1 MKNRKHIIFTL
12 AFIIVLS
19 GCDRKINIIEG
30 SFTAIN
36 PLSYTDVVYK
46 STRDTVLIST
56 FSGRIAERVNG
67 QNEERVLI
75 NLSDEVYSMAF
86 EPRSHSVYASTLK
99 SGIIKI
105 DIDKGKITD
114 TLPLKSSWI
123 SDLHISK
130 NGDILVGRSAD
141 GKNYLWNLRNNNAPI
156 LLSERLSILSVSG
169 FDEAGCVILRG
180 NGKYT
185 FWNPQKESIEKE
197 MTASGKLVSVDE
209 LGNMLLFSDKEFRFY
224 NAFADS
230 VSFRKRHQDWPY
242 YIKEQDTIVR
252 IPLQLSLTVGQ
263 LTDEYI
269 FTSGVDRSIR
279 KWSKFDGQ
287 HLKDI
292 VEHKATISAIASSPD
307 HSQIVSVDLK
317 GGILF
322 SDINDKA
329 VNKE

>member
-1 MKNRKHIIFTL
+1 MNNRKYIIFSIAL
-12 AFIIVLS
+12 ILVLS

-36 PLSYTDVVYK
+36 PLSYTDVVYT
-46 STRDTVLIST
+46 SDRDTVLIST
-56 FSGRIAERVNG
+56 FNGRIAERVNG
-67 QNEERVLI
+67 RSKERLLI
-75 NLSDEVYSMAF
+75 RLSDEVYSMVF
-86 EPRSHSVYASTLK
+86 EPKSHSIYASTLK

-105 DIDKGKITD
+105 DADNGQITD
-114 TLPLKSSWI
+114 TIPLRTSWI

-130 NGDILVGRSAD
+130 NGGILVGRSAD
-141 GKNYLWNLRNNNAPI
+141 RKNYLWDLRNKNALIALPE
-156 LLSERLSILSVSG
+156 SLSVLSAAG
-169 FDEAGCVILRG
+169 IDEAGHVILKG
-180 NGKYT
+180 NGKYI
-185 FWNPQKESIEKE
+185 FWDPQKKSIEKE
-197 MTASGKLVSVDE
+197 ITLTEKLACIDE
-209 LGNMLLFSDKEFRFY
+209 LGNMLLFSDKEFHLY

-230 VSFRKRHQDWPY
+230 VSFRNRHSDWPY
-242 YIKEQDTIVR
+242 YLKEQDTIVR

-292 VEHKATISAIASSPD
+292 IEHKATISAIACSPD
-307 HSQIVSVDLK
+307 QSQIVSVDLK

-329 VNKE
+329 VDLE